1 MIFWRVLMK
10 MSIIDKYYYEG
21 DEEIFVFLRLFVF
34 CGGFVVNRFLLLS
47 MLYFGLFLGFFKWG
61 LFWLFLL
68 LMFLLLFSIS
78 TEGGLEV
85 GYCSW
90 VGLWGLLKFSL
101 LSFESFL
108 FFFMNSLFFISEFSM
123 AWELLLLL

>member
-21 DEEIFVFLRLFVF
+21 DEEIFVFSRLFVF

-68 LMFLLLFSIS
+68 LMFLLLFLILM
-78 TEGGLEV
+78 EGGLEV

>member
-21 DEEIFVFLRLFVF
+21 DGEIFVFSRLFVF